1 MKCKVVRQCWRELQL
16 EFFRLR
22 LVQTRSAE
30 EFVMNVLS
38 LRRDICLRIVIL
50 LWRWCDVRN
59 KTNAGELM
67 STCQDMM
74 RSVTTIRNDIQRED
88 TGESRMY
95 QAQRKW

>member
-22 LVQTRSAE
+22 LVQTHSAE

-38 LRRDICLRIVIL
+38 LRWDICLRIVIL

-59 KTNAGELM
+59 NTNAGELM
-67 STCQDMM
+67 STCQ
-74 RSVTTIRNDIQRED
+74 
-88 TGESRMY
+88 
-95 QAQRKW
+95 A